1 MNELLEK
8 INKEINNSDIIA
20 WNILDVLYKLKSHN
34 DKISK
39 IISKYCYDNNKT
51 FVKVEDDDLEIIIEA
66 YDLSYNVLIRAILD
80 YLIANSK
87 KRSESKLVDDC
98 LEVIKLYFQ
107 NIGISK
113 PLDNMILIII
123 LTIKKFPN
131 AKGKLKNILLDE
143 LLNNSFSSLE
153 IFITLN
159 AFLENNELSKFF
171 NKDEYYSI
179 FEKYYLKSV
188 EKNYVK
194 LYLTV
199 YSNYIDYLDNFDNDR
214 RKIFIRKY
222 IDFVFENI
230 NNIQFYNKQILLPT
244 IRDYM
249 NELDDYSDADYSF
262 IYEEIEKVNQ
272 ETLKLLKKVTI
283 DIPNE
288 LRPKYFEYIDKQGKK
303 YEKLNNCDKLN
314 YLLWESAPIH
324 MDEIKKNNEERA
336 NSLSSLFPKY
346 YTDLDGNII
355 NYKSLNV
362 NEKFSVEAIDWIN
375 TCLYIYN
382 EFILNNF
389 FQYYKTDNE
398 SENYIKQI
406 LSNSL
411 LVSPDKIEYLSSLFI
426 DFFKQ
431 DFKNSVYN
439 IVEEFE
445 ESLRFYFKNL
455 GMNIRKR
462 DKTNDFIGL
471 NNIFNDYT
479 KNNYRD
485 KLLEI
490 IDENYYFTLKWFL
503 VDKYGFNL
511 KNKVS
516 HRYEY
521 SNGLYNSTFSIYAV
535 IQIFRLYWGF
545 QKS

>member
-8 INKEINNSDIIA
+8 INKEINNSDITA
-20 WNILDVLYKLKSHN
+20 WNILDVLDKLKSHN

-39 IISKYCYDNNKT
+39 IISKYYYDNNKT
-51 FVKVEDDDLEIIIEA
+51 FVKVEDDDLEIVIET

-113 PLDNMILIII
+113 PLGNMILIII

-131 AKGKLKNILLDE
+131 TKENLKNILLDE

-159 AFLENNELSKFF
+159 AFWENNEIRNFF
-171 NKDEYYSI
+171 NNDEYCLI

-188 EKNYVK
+188 DKNYVEI
-194 LYLTV
+194 YLTV
-199 YSNYIDYLDNFDNDR
+199 YSNYIDYLGNFDKDR

-230 NNIQFYNKQILLPT
+230 NNIQFYNKQTLLPT

-249 NELDDYSDADYSF
+249 NELGDYSDADYCF
-262 IYEEIEKVNQ
+262 IDEKIEKVNQ

-288 LRPKYFEYIDKQGKK
+288 LKPKYFEYIDKQVKK

-336 NSLSSLFPKY
+336 NSITSLFPKY
-346 YTDLDGNII
+346 YIDLDGNII
-355 NYKSLNV
+355 NYKTLNE
-362 NEKFSVEAIDWIN
+362 NENFSVEAIDWIN

-382 EFILNNF
+382 TFILSNF
-389 FQYYKTDNE
+389 FQYYKNNNE
-398 SENYIKQI
+398 SEKYIKQI
-406 LSNSL
+406 LSNNL
-411 LVSPDKIEYLSSLFI
+411 LVSPDKIEYLSALFI

-462 DKTNDFIGL
+462 NKTNDFIGL
-471 NNIFNDYT
+471 NNIFNDYE

-485 KLLEI
+485 KLLEV

-521 SNGLYNSTFSIYAV
+521 SNDLYNSIFSIYAV

>member
-20 WNILDVLYKLKSHN
+20 WNILDVLCKLKSHN

-66 YDLSYNVLIRAILD
+66 YDLSYNVLIRAMLD

-131 AKGKLKNILLDE
+131 AKAKLKNILLDE
-143 LLNNSFSSLE
+143 LLNNSFSSHE

-159 AFLENNELSKFF
+159 AFLENNKLSNFF

-188 EKNYVK
+188 AKNYVK

-199 YSNYIDYLDNFDNDR
+199 YSNYIDYLDNFDKDR

-230 NNIQFYNKQILLPT
+230 NDILFYKKQTLLPT

-249 NELDDYSDADYSF
+249 NELGDYSDADYCF
-262 IYEEIEKVNQ
+262 IDEKIEKVNQ
-272 ETLKLLKKVTI
+272 QTLKSLQKVTI

-288 LRPKYFEYIDKQGKK
+288 LKPKYFKQITEQGKK
-303 YEKLNNCDKLN
+303 YERLNNCNKLI
-314 YLLWESAPIH
+314 LLLCQSLTINL
-324 MDEIKKNNEERA
+324 DEIKKNNEKRA
-336 NSLSSLFPKY
+336 NSFASLFPKY
-346 YTDLDGNII
+346 YIDFEGNII
-355 NYKSLNV
+355 NYKNLNESEIFSL
-362 NEKFSVEAIDWIN
+362 EATDWISIH
-375 TCLYIYN
+375 LYIYN
-382 EFILNNF
+382 VLILCNF
-389 FQYYKTDNE
+389 FSCYNNDE
-398 SENYIKQI
+398 DSENLIKQI

-411 LVSPDKIEYLSSLFI
+411 LVSPNKIEYLSALFI

-462 DKTNDFIGL
+462 NKTNDFIGL
-471 NNIFNDYT
+471 NNIFNDYE

-485 KLLEI
+485 KLLEV

-521 SNGLYNSTFSIYAV
+521 SNDLYNSIFSIYAV